1 MTDENIWS
9 RSLDSNNIKC
19 LHAKKVKKLKYSQ
32 KRWGRFWLN
41 LRGYFFFNLVSSSK
55 KLVNSLFD
63 LLKMEGLRMVIS
75 HTFLKMGPS
84 EIKPHLQEN

>member
-41 LRGYFFFNLVSSSK
+41 LRGYFFFQ
-55 KLVNSLFD
+55 FGII
-63 LLKMEGLRMVIS
+63 LKEIS
-75 HTFLKMGPS
+75 EFTVRSTKNGRVEDGDFAHFFEDGTF
-84 EIKPHLQEN
+84 